1 MENKSFPRKKK
12 ASRNLRMDLFLGDT
26 IENGYTSE
34 PKIKVLV
41 QNTLGLARSKV
52 KTPFDKGLD
61 VLSNVQLNEYLV
73 GFSFF
78 LLKPL
83 DWRPKHIHHK
93 RNSKR

>member
-12 ASRNLRMDLFLGDT
+12 ATRNLRMDLFFGDT
-26 IENGYTSE
+26 IEDRTSE

-61 VLSNVQLNEYLV
+61 VLRNVQLNEYLL
-73 GFSFF
+73 GFRFF
-78 LLKPL
+78 
-83 DWRPKHIHHK
+83 I
-93 RNSKR
+93 